1 MRGKGTVCQKIYNEG
16 HSFRASELERVLD
29 SGKRPLERKRLREQV
44 KESICS
50 EDKWVDEIDYSSLI
64 FSLKQGEVFCCIISV
79 LGNFLIMTN

>member
-16 HSFRASELERVLD
+16 HSFRASKLEKVLD